1 MHSNNLGLYLVA
13 NGEGLH
19 ILAEHKCASWG
30 CTWDESLHFLYD
42 EFRNWCA
49 RNRVTT
55 SQRRWTSHHLHTQTK
70 DGPCFVWL
78 QAKAFNSRL
87 ILAWLAETKHHYE
100 ITVWIVW
107 TTFFLHPDLVSLSW
121 TKAFLPGCFAESR
134 ASLAYGR
141 WIRCGLHGTKAAV
154 GLGDHDCDSWI
165 SKTNVYISILCAYF
179 DGYGIHMNSR

>member
-107 TTFFLHPDLVSLSW
+107 TTFFFTPRSSELKLDQSLSPRMFCRKPSFSRVW
-121 TKAFLPGCFAESR
+121 TVNPMRTSWHESSCGAWGSWLWFLDFE
-134 ASLAYGR
+134 
-141 WIRCGLHGTKAAV
+141 
-154 GLGDHDCDSWI
+154 
-165 SKTNVYISILCAYF
+165 N
-179 DGYGIHMNSR
+179 